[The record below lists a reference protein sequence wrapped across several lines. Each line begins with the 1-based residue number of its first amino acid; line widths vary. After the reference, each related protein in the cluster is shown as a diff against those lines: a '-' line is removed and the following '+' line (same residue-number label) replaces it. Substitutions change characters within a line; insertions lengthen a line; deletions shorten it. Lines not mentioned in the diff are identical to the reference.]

1 MCGYISLRIFTK
13 YIKEHV
19 LLFIAVSC
27 QIFTTVILSTM
38 FDSSADNIKLDEF
51 VFFFGAAVFRY
62 RLFDILS
69 NQSLVFIYDFQ
80 KDDHFSFHQE
90 HFLRK

>member
-1 MCGYISLRIFTK
+1 MIKIFFRWKAQRLAILHIICGSSSVCGYISLRILTN
-13 YIKEHV
+13 YIKEHI

-62 RLFDILS
+62 AFFGI
-69 NQSLVFIYDFQ
+69 
-80 KDDHFSFHQE
+80 
-90 HFLRK
+90 